1 MLILGREEKN
11 IMMDSLERFR
21 VSECNSCAPNLCLNN
36 GVCQVNPS
44 FIVIEMKHYHSNQ
57 EK

>member
-1 MLILGREEKN
+1 MVILGREEKN

-36 GVCQVNPS
+36 GVCQVKQTYVFN
-44 FIVIEMKHYHSNQ
+44 VL